1 MEEDL
6 KNQKGRNEAQKEINK
21 SLEEENTLL
30 RKRLQLQSESLDVS
44 SSLVESLKETLG
56 IRTRQTTSEQT
67 LLKVHKDINK
77 AIFNQKTGLSDIK
90 TVSGQIKKNK
100 DLIKKA
106 LVQEKS
112 LTEQIGGVNGK
123 ISETDAN
130 RIQGVEN
137 RTKAL
142 KTQSQELADIMAL
155 SKEDRD
161 LQKDEVASLN
171 AKITANEKYIG
182 TSIDNMSV
190 SAQQLLLT
198 KQQREEI
205 EKTNKEREDELRT
218 LTEIE
223 DSMGLTNKLAR
234 GLSKIPG
241 LGGLESSAE
250 KVKQQIIDIVEET
263 GNVPGKWA
271 SFGML
276 LKQFGKDT
284 MKNLVDPATIATF
297 AVKQLTDIFKKMD
310 TLTSGTARNF
320 GISNKAAIEMNKEL
334 RETAENTNDAFVTTI
349 ALNASMQ
356 ELSNRYGTQSKL
368 SKEMLVT
375 YTQLTK
381 KAGVSAEAAGAFADT
396 TFLTGKE
403 LKQTTAEYRGQVKIL
418 KATTGLALNEKEI
431 MEGIKNISASIK
443 LQLRGSAEAMAT
455 AVFKAKALGLEMKDL
470 ESISS
475 SLLSFQS
482 SIEDELAAELLT
494 GKQLNLE
501 GARYAALIG
510 DQAMLAEEL
519 AANFGTAAEFG
530 DMNVIQQA
538 ALAKSVGLTKDTLAE
553 SLMKR
558 EAMAA
563 LSKFEGD
570 TEKEKYENAVKRLG
584 VEGARLEL
592 GNEALANQME
602 SVSLQ
607 ERLTAAGQKFQ
618 EALMPLAE
626 KVMPY
631 MEKAFKFVG
640 DNIDGIVSALKV
652 IIPLMLLFK
661 VAAIATAVANVISAS
676 AITFGAGGAAAL
688 VAGAAA
694 VTYMATVGD
703 LSMPAN
709 GPTITDPKEGGIY
722 SMSPNDDI
730 MAGPGL
736 VRDYN
741 TLKNNKASTAGNTQS
756 ASTVNV
762 TPSDTKITLNLDG
775 QAIGNANA
783 RQSYGVGS
791 TVKAFGGNVD
801 MSAYT

>member
-1 MEEDL
+1 MEE
-6 KNQKGRNEAQKEINK
+6 KELGK
-21 SLEEENTLL
+21 TVKLEESRKAIL
-30 RKRLQLQSESLDVS
+30 REILEDQF
-44 SSLVESLKETLG
+44 SLVESLKESLG
-56 IRTRQTTSEQT
+56 ITTKLTEYENSQ
-67 LLKVHKDINK
+67 LKNAK
-77 AIFNQKTGLSDIK
+77 AITNLIASQNTGLTSIADKKKEIAKNTRLIEKTTISQAALQNDAIK
-90 TVSGQIKKNK
+90 TAKIIAKEVKDKSKSLDELLQKQFESQDLSIKDQNTIAENISLEKEASAEAQSRL
-100 DLIKKA
+100 DLILNGMTAREQSAYFEELSVENLKKA
-106 LVQEKS
+106 NAARV
-112 LTEQIGGVNGK
+112 
-123 ISETDAN
+123 
-130 RIQGVEN
+130 VE
-137 RTKAL
+137 L
-142 KTQSQELADIMAL
+142 
-155 SKEDRD
+155 
-161 LQKDEVASLN
+161 
-171 AKITANEKYIG
+171 G
-182 TSIDNMSV
+182 T
-190 SAQQLLLT
+190 L
-198 KQQREEI
+198 EEI
-205 EKTNKEREDELRT
+205 EG
-218 LTEIE
+218 
-223 DSMGLTNKLAR
+223 SMGLTNKLAR

-263 GNVPGKWA
+263 GKVPGKWA

-607 ERLTAAGQKFQ
+607 ERLAAAGEKFQ

-688 VAGAAA
+688 IAGTAA

-791 TVKAFGGNVD
+791 TVKAFGGAVD